1 VKSSKEVH
9 VAWALFWARQN
20 KVQIVAEQ
28 SENSV
33 PRRVG
38 YARVSTADQNLDMQI
53 EALKRYGVPEGMII
67 TDKMSGASAKR
78 PGLTVALKMAQHEGT
93 EFVVWKL
100 DRLGRS
106 IRGIIETMQIFD
118 KRGVRLV
125 SITERFDLS
134 TPFGKAILHFLAVF
148 AELERDLIRE
158 RTVAGISRAKERGDP
173 HGRPRAM
180 TAEREALGEQLL
192 GDGYRGTAAWKRLRA
207 LPGPNLSRSAYF
219 AWQQLWDFK
228 HPADDLDP
236 DLGGDDGGE

>member
-1 VKSSKEVH
+1 MLETP
-9 VAWALFWARQN
+9 QN
-20 KVQIVAEQ
+20 KVQIVPEQ
-28 SENSV
+28 SENPE

-67 TDKMSGASAKR
+67 TDKMSGTVSNR
-78 PGLTVALKMAQHEGT
+78 PGLTTALKMAQHEGT

-106 IRGIIETMQIFD
+106 IRGIIETMQIFE

-158 RTVAGISRAKERGDP
+158 RTMAGLQRAKERGDP

-180 TAEREALGEQLL
+180 TPEREALGDELL
-192 GDGYRGTAAWKRLRA
+192 RGGYRGASVWKRLQA
-207 LPGPNLSRSAYF
+207 MPGPKLSRSAYF
-219 AWQQLWDFK
+219 AWQQLWDFQ
-228 HPADDLDP
+228 HPADDLD
-236 DLGGDDGGE
+236 DLVDWKRGLGWKDRTLPH